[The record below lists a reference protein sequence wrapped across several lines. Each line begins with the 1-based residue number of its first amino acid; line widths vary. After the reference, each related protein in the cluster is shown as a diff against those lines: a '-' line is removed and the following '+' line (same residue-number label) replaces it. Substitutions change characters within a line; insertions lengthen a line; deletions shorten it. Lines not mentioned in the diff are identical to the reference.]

1 MVIAHISLSSFLWY
15 TCDEAANIT
24 SFAEVT
30 MDQQSLFAQL
40 VGTMVGIYRL
50 QQLVTQNT
58 LEATFIAR
66 TDTSDMLYRL
76 RLLRLSSTLTPE
88 ARIVLLG
95 HFQQQARELSELLS
109 DQQKMPKHPHL
120 LPLLDYGNAQNP
132 PGFLYLVSPHV
143 PMRSLTELLGEKG
156 ALDVLTIRSY
166 LDQMASA
173 LEYAHQHAVLHRDLT
188 TDAVF
193 IRNDGRIVIA
203 DLGVMRILTLS
214 RPADQQIL
222 LYGQSPNSTPA
233 PEQLLGQP
241 VDTSTDV
248 YALGAIVYRLL
259 CGHRVF
265 SANQRD
271 SIIQQHLHDPV
282 PSLAQWRPITIG
294 QRNMTTE
301 LDHLIAASME
311 KDPAQRIQHPA
322 ELANRYHQI
331 VAPNDLNRQPIAIS
345 GTIAP
350 TLAGATPVPIAAT
363 ALKSTRTQSASP
375 HRAGSNTPHSG
386 QINVARRRMLL
397 LFGGG
402 GAIVIVGAVALIV
415 EQMVNNTPP
424 GSVTVTGSQPTQ
436 SSATG
441 SSSTSHTV
449 TAGHTVTPGHTGTVI
464 ARTADVPLDSAK
476 TFPLP
481 NGGANPGVLVH
492 LQNGQFVAFD
502 STCTHD
508 SHCPVAYDSQQKL
521 LVCPCHGAEF
531 DPANHASV
539 VQGPAP
545 TPLTPVQIAVNAD
558 GTITVG

>member
-1 MVIAHISLSSFLWY
+1 
-15 TCDEAANIT
+15 
-24 SFAEVT
+24 
-30 MDQQSLFAQL
+30 MDKQPPFTQL
-40 VGTMVGIYRL
+40 VGTMAGIYRL
-50 QQLVTQNT
+50 EQLVTQNM
-58 LEATFIAR
+58 LGAAFIAH
-66 TDTSDMLYRL
+66 TDASNTLYRL
-76 RLLRLSSTLTPE
+76 RLLRLSSRLTPE

-120 LPLLDYGNAQNP
+120 LPLVDYGNVQNP
-132 PGFLYLVSPHV
+132 PGFLYLVSPHT
-143 PMRSLTELLGEKG
+143 PMRSLTTLLSEKG
-156 ALDVLTIRSY
+156 ALDVLTIGSY
-166 LDQMASA
+166 LDQVASA
-173 LEYAHQHAVLHRDLT
+173 LEYAHQHAVIHRDLT

-193 IRNDGRIVIA
+193 IRNDGRLVIA

-222 LYGQSPNSTPA
+222 LYGHSPTSTPV

-248 YALGAIVYRLL
+248 YALGAILYRLL

-265 SANQRD
+265 SANNRD

-294 QRNMTTE
+294 QRNATAE
-301 LDHLIAASME
+301 LDHLITAAMA
-311 KDPAQRIQHPA
+311 KDPAQRIRHPA

-331 VAPNDLNRQPIAIS
+331 VAPNDLNRQPIATP
-345 GTIAP
+345 GTGAP
-350 TLAGATPVPIAAT
+350 MLAAATSAPIAA
-363 ALKSTRTQSASP
+363 AVLKSARTPPASA
-375 HRAGSNTPHSG
+375 HRADSNTPRSG
-386 QINVARRRMLL
+386 QINASRRRMLL
-397 LFGGG
+397 LLGGG
-402 GAIVIVGAVALIV
+402 GAVVVVGAVALIV
-415 EQMVNNTPP
+415 EQLLNNNAPP
-424 GSVTVTGSQPTQ
+424 GSVTVTGSQPTR
-436 SSATG
+436 SPATG
-441 SSSTSHTV
+441 SSSTGHTV

-464 ARTADVPLDSAK
+464 ARTADVPLDAAK

-508 SHCPVAYDSQQKL
+508 AHCPVAYDPQQKL

-545 TPLTPVQIAVNAD
+545 TPLTPVQITVNAD

>member
-1 MVIAHISLSSFLWY
+1 MVIAHVSLSSVLWY
-15 TCDEAANIT
+15 TCNKAAHIKLI
-24 SFAEVT
+24 AEVT
-30 MDQQSLFAQL
+30 MDQQSLFAQF

-58 LEATFIAR
+58 LGATFIAR
-66 TDTSDMLYRL
+66 TDASDTPYRL
-76 RLLRLSSTLTPE
+76 RLLRLSSRLTPE

-120 LPLLDYGNAQNP
+120 LPLVDYGNAQNP
-132 PGFLYLVSPHV
+132 PGFLYLVSPHA
-143 PMRSLTELLGEKG
+143 PMRSLTALLSEKG
-156 ALDVLTIRSY
+156 ALDVLTVQSY

-173 LEYAHQHAVLHRDLT
+173 LEYAHQHAVIHRDLT

-193 IRNDGRIVIA
+193 IRNDGRLVIA

-214 RPADQQIL
+214 RPAEQQIL

-248 YALGAIVYRLL
+248 YALGAILYRLL

-271 SIIQQHLHDPV
+271 IIIQQHLHDPV

-294 QRNMTTE
+294 QRNVTAE
-301 LDHLIAASME
+301 LDHLIAAAME
-311 KDPAQRIQHPA
+311 KNPAQRIQHPA

-345 GTIAP
+345 GTVTP

-363 ALKSTRTQSASP
+363 GLKSTRTPPSSA
-375 HRAGSNTPHSG
+375 HRAGSNTSHSG
-386 QINVARRRMLL
+386 QINASRRRMLL

-415 EQMVNNTPP
+415 EQLVNNNAPP
-424 GSVTVTGSQPTQ
+424 SSVTATGSQPTR

-441 SSSTSHTV
+441 SSST
-449 TAGHTVTPGHTGTVI
+449 GHTVTPGHTGTVI

-508 SHCPVAYDSQQKL
+508 SHCPVAYDPQQKL

-539 VQGPAP
+539 VMGPAP
-545 TPLTPVQIAVNAD
+545 TPLAPVQIAVNAD

>member
-1 MVIAHISLSSFLWY
+1 
-15 TCDEAANIT
+15 
-24 SFAEVT
+24 
-30 MDQQSLFAQL
+30 MDQQPLFAQF

-50 QQLVTQNT
+50 EQLVTQNM
-58 LEATFIAR
+58 LGAAFIAR
-66 TDTSDMLYRL
+66 TDASDTLYRL
-76 RLLRLSSTLTPE
+76 RLLRLSSGLTPE

-109 DQQKMPKHPHL
+109 DQQKIPKHPHL
-120 LPLLDYGNAQNP
+120 LPLIDYGNVQNP
-132 PGFLYLVSPHV
+132 PGFLYLVSPHA
-143 PMRSLTELLGEKG
+143 PMRSLTALLSEKG

-173 LEYAHQHAVLHRDLT
+173 LEYAHQHAVIHRDLT

-193 IRNDGRIVIA
+193 IRTDGRLVIA
-203 DLGVMRILTLS
+203 DLGVMRILMLS
-214 RPADQQIL
+214 SPADQHIL

-241 VDTSTDV
+241 AGTSTDV
-248 YALGAIVYRLL
+248 YALGAIAYRLL

-265 SANQRD
+265 DANNRE
-271 SIIQQHLHDPV
+271 SIIQQHLHDPA
-282 PSLAQWRPITIG
+282 PSLAQWRLITIG
-294 QRNMTTE
+294 QRNVTAE
-301 LDHLIAASME
+301 LDHLIAAAMD

-331 VAPNDLNRQPIAIS
+331 VAPNDLNRQPVALS
-345 GTIAP
+345 GIGAP
-350 TLAGATPVPIAAT
+350 PLAGATPVPIAAT
-363 ALKSTRTQSASP
+363 ALKSARMPPASAL
-375 HRAGSNTPHSG
+375 RAGSNTPRSG
-386 QINVARRRMLL
+386 QFDVSRRRMLL
-397 LFGGG
+397 LLGGG
-402 GAIVIVGAVALIV
+402 GAIVVVGAVALLV
-415 EQMVNNTPP
+415 EQLLNNTAPP
-424 GSVTVTGSQPTQ
+424 SSVTITGGQPTR

-441 SSSTSHTV
+441 SSSTGHTV
-449 TAGHTVTPGHTGTVI
+449 TVGQTVTPGHTGTVI
-464 ARTADVPLDSAK
+464 ARTAAVPLDSAK

-481 NGGANPGVLVH
+481 HGGANPGVLVH

-508 SHCPVAYDSQQKL
+508 AHCPVAYDPQQKL
-521 LVCPCHGAEF
+521 LVCPCHGAKF
-531 DPANHASV
+531 DPANQASV